1 MKASPIPKNTFTP
14 EEDKLLLDIVS
25 RYQGKNWK
33 VISSFI
39 PNKNY
44 IQCFSRYRRIR
55 PGIKRGAWTKEED
68 TIILELYN
76 KYGRRWSYIAKSLNG
91 RNGKQVRDRY
101 INILDPALNKS
112 SFSTEEDN
120 EIMKYYLIHG
130 TKWAKIAQE
139 LNMNR
144 SPDMVKNRFYSKL
157 KKQSNNKL
165 NTLNLNARNFNPSDS
180 TDFSSSDIFALNKC
194 DTIND
199 DEDAQ
204 NEMVSKF
211 ISG

>member
-1 MKASPIPKNTFTP
+1 MKASSPIPKNTFTP
-14 EEDKLLLDIVS
+14 EEDKLLLDLVS
-25 RYQGKNWK
+25 TYQGKNWK

-68 TIILELYN
+68 ETIIELYN
-76 KYGRRWSYIAKSLNG
+76 KFGKQWSYIAKHLNG

-101 INILDPALNKS
+101 INILDPNLNKS

-120 EIMKYYLIHG
+120 EIMKYYLIYG
-130 TKWAKIAQE
+130 AKWAKIAKE
-139 LNMNR
+139 SNMRR

-157 KKQSNNKL
+157 KKQRVNKL
-165 NTLNLNARNFNPSDS
+165 NTLNNTHNINSSDS
-180 TDFSSSDIFALNKC
+180 TDSSSDIFGSNRY

-211 ISG
+211 ICD